1 MTTAIARRPIV
12 DRVVPARVT
21 ESLAG
26 TAVLVLAGALF
37 VALTAQVRIPLGFT
51 PVPITGQTLGVL
63 LVGAALGARRGV
75 ASVVLY
81 LLLGFVG
88 FPVFTNGAHGV
99 AHLWG
104 ATGGYL
110 VGFVAA
116 AAIAGR
122 LADMG
127 GDRRIP
133 PAALGMAIASIVI
146 YFFGLLGLMI
156 VLGVGPVRA
165 LELGLYP
172 FVVGD
177 VLKAVLAALL
187 LPAAWWAVERV
198 DRAGC

>member
-21 ESLAG
+21 ESAAG

-63 LVGAALGARRGV
+63 LVGGALGARRGV
-75 ASVVLY
+75 ASIVLY
-81 LLLGFVG
+81 LLIGFVG
-88 FPVFTNGAHGV
+88 FPVFTNGAHGI
-99 AHLWG
+99 AQLWG

-110 VGFVAA
+110 VGFVVA

-122 LADMG
+122 LADIG

-133 PAALGMAIASIVI
+133 PAVLGMAIASLVI
-146 YFFGLLGLMI
+146 YVFGLLGLMI
-156 VLGVGPVRA
+156 VLGVGPGRA

-187 LPAAWWAVERV
+187 LPAAWWVVHRV
-198 DRAGC
+198 DRRS